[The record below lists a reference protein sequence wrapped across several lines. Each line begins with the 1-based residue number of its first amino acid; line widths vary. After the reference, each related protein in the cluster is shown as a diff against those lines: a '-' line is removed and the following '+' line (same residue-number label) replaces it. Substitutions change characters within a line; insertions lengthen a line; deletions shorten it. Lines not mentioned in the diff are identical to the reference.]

1 MNDVLFKPS
10 LSVNSLLTENSSI
23 DVEKFQLFLEA
34 YYEWLQTTTITLNN
48 VVGKFVVGET
58 IIGSVSGTIGK
69 VIQVTSTTLIVKIIS
84 ERNVFDQYE
93 KITGQTSK
101 AISTAHSI
109 KDNVIRASGNVL
121 TYKNIETSIDK
132 YVLYLKDELYPSIP
146 ANYYGDKR
154 LIAKY
159 FKNFFQSKGTE
170 QSYRFL
176 FRLLYDEEIEFYY
189 PGQDILRISDGNFE
203 KTQIIRTAS
212 TAYGYDATGNL
223 YDRSIFLF
231 LNRTVVGKT
240 TGSLANV
247 VDIKNF
253 FVGSIEISEM
263 TLKLVSDT
271 FNAGETLVDVL
282 DSNLMTNVYGI
293 ISGFVINDG
302 GSGYKISDRII
313 ISGDGS
319 EAEAIV
325 SSIQQSPI
333 NSLKINSI
341 GHGYRLGTR
350 AYIDNAETGGSGLAV
365 EVTKISNTYTTT
377 IGSNTYTLG
386 EISKLSVINRGSG
399 YYKSPTIT
407 LQDTIVS
414 SAGLLT
420 DKLIR
425 IANPGIN
432 YGVGNNLIF
441 TGGSGTSAAGIVAS
455 VIESLTFDLLFE
467 DGFQMKADGSH
478 YDIIKN
484 EDWSVKGPI
493 KRLELTNFG
502 TGYTSTSLPL
512 ISISTTTGSDAS
524 LIVTGIQGTSANV
537 SVDTANNIAGVGSIR
552 AIKVTNFGI
561 NYTNANVNVSTV
573 GDGNAVL
580 TPIISGLGVK
590 DGEWTNDDGKVAFK
604 RIQDSYYYQDY
615 SYVIKSGLTF
625 KKYSDTIKNIVHPAG
640 LQFFGEIQIFDEL
653 DVHSELVFNNI
664 NSLKAELFSNIIRLG
679 ILDSQTKY
687 VLSFKS
693 DKASANLTM
702 NFANGVTN
710 LLTGPTFND
719 PSISNPITH
728 EYVLSNQSG
737 KLIHYY
743 QRLLEEYAE
752 KQISFIQNET
762 IDAYLVGVNNFVDL
776 FLDVSM
782 SENDVVI
789 LNLNPLIDI
798 PGYGDTINNVTKTRI
813 SDTDASILDVQ
824 NKTVVSFE
832 GNGFRYTLFEEEI
845 LNDYASST
853 ISLLETTQ
861 FDIVKNSVYDKTI
874 KASPSPLES
883 GQSNPG
889 QNSNRKNPSD
899 VFRDEIV
906 VKSQST
912 TITRSEYADL
922 RLYTLEDYRLDS
934 IIPGTD
940 VISASLKFTDFS
952 ADSLTADSTYIYY
965 KNVTGTVSSA
975 SLIFDQNKI
984 SMHQTTPISSIFNK
998 NLSENA
1004 PIVIGSGTNFVSSFN
1019 LNDVLIAN
1027 NELFVAKSI
1036 SNSSF
1041 MVVDRL
1047 PLNAFSGVVAS
1058 RGVKV

>member
-1 MNDVLFKPS
+1 MYTPKFNPS
-10 LSVNSLLTENSSI
+10 LKVDSFFGNNFFLEN
-23 DVEKFQLFLEA
+23 EKFALFLKA
-34 YYEWLQTTTITLNN
+34 YYEWMQTTKITFINKSGNFIRNETI
-48 VVGKFVVGET
+48 VGKTSKSTGIIKQIADGELIISSKSHLPFERYET
-58 IIGSVSGTIGK
+58 IEGKTSNATATIK
-69 VIQVTSTTLIVKIIS
+69 IV
-84 ERNVFDQYE
+84 
-93 KITGQTSK
+93 
-101 AISTAHSI
+101 
-109 KDNVIRASGNVL
+109 KDNVIRESGQLLDNR
-121 TYKNIETSIDK
+121 TIEYSIDK
-132 YVLYLKDELYPSIP
+132 YTDYLREELYESIP
-146 ANYYGDKR
+146 KNYYGNKR
-154 LIAKY
+154 LLALK
-159 FKNFFQSKGTE
+159 FKDFFESKSNE

-176 FRLLYDEEIEFYY
+176 FKLLYDENVEFYY
-189 PGQDILRISDGNFE
+189 PGEDVLRISNGKFE
-203 KTQIIRTAS
+203 QTQIIRTVVTS
-212 TAYGYDATGNL
+212 RTFE
-223 YDRSIFLF
+223 FLE
-231 LNRTVVGKT
+231 KT
-240 TGSLANV
+240 IRGVDSGVFANV
-247 VDIKNF
+247 VDIKKF
-253 FVGSIEISEM
+253 FIGSEEVAEM
-263 TLKLVSDT
+263 TLKLLSGKFRANEIIVDVSDESLRT
-271 FNAGETLVDVL
+271 TI
-282 DSNLMTNVYGI
+282 YGI

-302 GSGYKISDRII
+302 GSGYKVSDRVI

-377 IGSNTYTLG
+377 IDSNTYTLG
-386 EISKLSVINRGSG
+386 EISKVSVINRGSG

-425 IANPGIN
+425 IANPGTN

-441 TGGSGTSAAGIVAS
+441 IGGSGTSAAGIVAS
-455 VIESLTFDLLFE
+455 IIESLTFDLLFE

-552 AIKVTNFGI
+552 AIKITNFGI

-580 TPIISGLGVK
+580 TPIISGSGVK
-590 DGEWTNDDGKVAFK
+590 DGEWKNDDGKVSFK
-604 RIQDSYYYQDY
+604 KIQDSYYYQDY
-615 SYVIKSGLTF
+615 SYVIKSGLTY
-625 KKYSDTIKNIVHPAG
+625 KKYSDTIKNIIHPAG

-653 DVHSELVFNNI
+653 DVHSDFIVNNI
-664 NSLKAELFSNIIRLG
+664 NSLKAELVSNIIRLG
-679 ILDSQTKY
+679 TLDSQTKY

-719 PSISNPITH
+719 PSISNPITR

-737 KLIHYY
+737 KLVHYY

-752 KQISFIQNET
+752 KQISFIQNER
-762 IDAYLVGVNNFVDL
+762 IDEYLVRANDFVDL
-776 FLDVSM
+776 FLDAVV
-782 SENDVVI
+782 SENNASI
-789 LNLNPLIDI
+789 INLNPIIDI
-798 PGYGDTINNVTKTRI
+798 PGYGNIINNVTKTRI

-853 ISLLETTQ
+853 ISLFETTQ

-906 VKSQST
+906 IKSQST
-912 TITRSEYADL
+912 TITRLEYADL
-922 RLYTLEDYRLDS
+922 KLSTLADFRLDS

-940 VISASLKFTDFS
+940 DISASLKFTDFS
-952 ADSLTADSTYIYY
+952 ADSLTAGSTYIYY